1 MQHQDFERDD
11 DFYQSYDKQKVRPQ
25 SRRTPKKP
33 FTPQDLVKMFCA
45 VVGIL
50 LPVVFVLGMLSGNGR
65 VWIATITTC
74 IFAIGL
80 ACIAAIVLLGFGIAQ
95 IVSTLYNLIRK
106 KLSFLQTERS

>member
-1 MQHQDFERDD
+1 MQHQDFERDG
-11 DFYQSYDKQKVRPQ
+11 DFYQNYDKQKVHLQ
-25 SRRTPKKP
+25 SRRTPKQP

-45 VVGIL
+45 VVCIL

-65 VWIATITTC
+65 VWIATIMTC

-106 KLSFLQTERS
+106 KVRFLQTERS